1 MSFNTLTFVC
11 NHIPRIGIFQEV
23 PLNKTLYLYSCIRVY
38 QRTVIGV
45 PDICLPWKSG
55 RDFAP
60 IRHLMMLSIGL
71 PRYCW

>member
-11 NHIPRIGIFQEV
+11 VIIFLGLGIFQEI

-45 PDICLPWKSG
+45 PNICLPWKSG
-55 RDFAP
+55 KDFAP
-60 IRHLMMLSIGL
+60 I
-71 PRYCW
+71 